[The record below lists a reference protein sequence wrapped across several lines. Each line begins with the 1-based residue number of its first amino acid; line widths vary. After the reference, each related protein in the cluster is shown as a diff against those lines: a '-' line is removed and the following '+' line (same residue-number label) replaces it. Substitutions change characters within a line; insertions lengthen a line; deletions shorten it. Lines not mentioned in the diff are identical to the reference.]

1 MHLTPDILE
10 ATYDW
15 LRALPPFR
23 RWKLPPGE
31 EVEFHVIDTDKQ
43 MGDALTRGSYCR
55 IRASS
60 SKIGHLDTLVKL
72 VAHEMCH
79 LRADRQGEEEEEHGP
94 LWRRAADQVCRL
106 HGFDPKE
113 F

>member
-31 EVEFHVIDTDKQ
+31 EVEFGVLATADRF
-43 MGDALTRGSYCR
+43 GDCVVSPDEVR
-55 IRASS
+55 IRVSGGKVKLPA
-60 SKIGHLDTLVKL
+60 TLVRTM
-72 VAHEMCH
+72 AHEMCH
-79 LRADRQGEEEEEHGP
+79 IRAFRQGESAEHGRR
-94 LWRRAADQVCRL
+94 WRRAADQVCRL